1 MPLNPGYEFM
11 SAEKRYDEAQ
21 TDDEK
26 IAALEEMLRTAPA
39 HKGSEKFRGDIR
51 LKIKKIKEKVI
62 KDKERKR
69 GAANKFSIKKG
80 DMQAVLVGLTN
91 SGKSSIL
98 KAITN
103 ADPRIASYGFTT
115 QTPEVGMLYYQT
127 CPIQIVDLPAIG
139 ADTFETGIINTSD
152 TVLEIIEKI
161 HEIPEI
167 EKVLTKA
174 KAKKIIVF
182 NKIDL
187 YDYDT
192 RRKISEQ
199 LRTKRYNF
207 VLISCKTGEG
217 IEELKEK
224 IFKSFS
230 KIRVYTKQP
239 GKEAD
244 PDPVIMNP
252 HSTVEDAAKII
263 FSGRLDII
271 KRIRI
276 WGPSS
281 KFGGQEVG
289 IKHELKDKD
298 TLEFQTK

>member
-1 MPLNPGYEFM
+1 MPLNPGFEFM
-11 SAEKRYDEAQ
+11 SAEKKYDAAQ

-62 KDKERKR
+62 KDKERKKAA
-69 GAANKFSIKKG
+69 GAKFSIKKG

-91 SGKSSIL
+91 SGKSSVL
-98 KAITN
+98 KALTN

-115 QTPEVGMLYYQT
+115 QIPEVGMLYYQNA
-127 CPIQIVDLPAIG
+127 PIQIVDLPAIG
-139 ADTFETGIINTSD
+139 ADSFETGIINTSD
-152 TVLEIIEKI
+152 TILIVIEKI

-167 EKVLTKA
+167 EKAILKA
-174 KAKKIIVF
+174 KGKRIVVF

-187 YDYDT
+187 YDQDT

-199 LRTKRYNF
+199 LRSKRYNF

-217 IEELKEK
+217 LDDLKEK
-224 IFKSFS
+224 IFKSFT
-230 KIRVYTKQP
+230 KIRVYTQQP
-239 GKEAD
+239 GKEHD
-244 PDPVIMNP
+244 PDPIIMPPN
-252 HSTVEDAAKII
+252 SVVEDAAKII
-263 FSGRLDII
+263 FKGRLDVI

-281 KFGGQEVG
+281 KFGGQEIG

-298 TLEFQTK
+298 ILEFQTK